1 MTIIQ
6 FAEKRLNE
14 EIHEN
19 DLGAYNEGLLAY
31 WSAYLDGARAQREED
46 IREGFE
52 PNGNQLC
59 LFDMEGV

>member
-6 FAEKRLNE
+6 YAEKRLQE

-52 PNGNQLC
+52 PKAHA
-59 LFDMEGV
+59 

>member
-6 FAEKRLNE
+6 YAEKRLNE

-31 WSAYLDGARAQREED
+31 WSAYLDGARAQRGED
-46 IREGFE
+46 IREGLE
-52 PNGNQLC
+52 PKAHA
-59 LFDMEGV
+59 